1 MFLGFFL
8 GIVFLLAMVL
18 IIYFKQ
24 ISEGFEDR
32 KRYEIL
38 NKVGLDKK
46 DVKRTINKQI
56 VQVFFLPLVG
66 AVIHV
71 AFAFK
76 MITKLLLIFNL
87 TDTGLI
93 VMCTVIATLL
103 FTLIYVFVFKMTAK
117 AYYRIINR

>member
-1 MFLGFFL
+1 M
-8 GIVFLLAMVL
+8 LAMVM

-46 DVKRTINKQI
+46 DVKKTINKQI
-56 VQVFFLPLVG
+56 IQVFFLPLLG
-66 AVIHV
+66 AIIHV

-87 TDTGLI
+87 SDTNLI
-93 VMCTVIATLL
+93 FYC
-103 FTLIYVFVFKMTAK
+103 TLITIAIFAVIYIFVFKMTAK
-117 AYYRIINR
+117 AYYRIVNR